1 MKAENEGMERME
13 ENTRGNEASIGGS
26 TSARQ
31 YSENILLLF
40 LVSLM
45 LLGILLHVLCMEI
58 LSRFSAALFTVRSE
72 DLRRIYMCVCVDY
85 LMWVY

>member
-1 MKAENEGMERME
+1 MFIFRICMKAENGGMERME

-26 TSARQ
+26 TSVRQ

-45 LLGILLHVLCMEI
+45 LLGILLHVLCMGI
-58 LSRFSAALFTVRSE
+58 FLRFSASL
-72 DLRRIYMCVCVDY
+72 
-85 LMWVY
+85 